1 MSARNVTCDGC
12 GGALVADG
20 RPVAPAPASASGCGC
35 AVRAAVASQRAAVER
50 VARAGRLP
58 ADAIARIAGGVYDV
72 PRDALPPRGA
82 LLCGCSYDN
91 ARRCPHDGGRTRDD
105 NDNAVLDRETETMR

>member
-1 MSARNVTCDGC
+1 MIARNVTCDGC

-20 RPVAPAPASASGCGC
+20 RPVAPVPASASGCGC

-58 ADAIARIAGGVYDV
+58 ADVVARIVSGVYEV
-72 PRDALPPRGA
+72 PRDVLPPSA

-105 NDNAVLDRETETMR
+105 HDNAALDRETE

>member
-1 MSARNVTCDGC
+1 MSAGIVVTCDGC

-20 RPVAPAPASASGCGC
+20 RPVAPVPTSASGCGC

-58 ADAIARIAGGVYDV
+58 ADVVARIVSGIYEV
-72 PRDALPPRGA
+72 PRDVLPPSA

-91 ARRCPHDGGRTRDD
+91 ARRCPHDGGRSRDD
-105 NDNAVLDRETETMR
+105 NDSAVLDRETE

>member
-1 MSARNVTCDGC
+1 VIARNVTCDGC
-12 GGALVADG
+12 GGTLVADG
-20 RPVAPAPASASGCGC
+20 RPVAPVPASASGCGC

-72 PRDALPPRGA
+72 PRDVLPPRRAA
-82 LLCGCSYDN
+82 LRVFLRQRATVP
-91 ARRCPHDGGRTRDD
+91 ARRRAHAR
-105 NDNAVLDRETETMR
+105 